1 MEGPSGVSV
10 YGGGRGC
17 DGFHQSLQRTRAMHA
32 HLVAVL
38 GRLLRVHMRAHHRY
52 VWLHLRKW
60 LAVVDD
66 EHDVRSIL
74 SDVGAGVFVPKVK
87 YERERESQQ

>member
-1 MEGPSGVSV
+1 MGV
-10 YGGGRGC
+10 YGGGRGY
-17 DGFHQSLQRTRAMHA
+17 DGFRQSLQYTRSMHA

-38 GRLLRVHMRAHHRY
+38 GRLLGVHMRAHHRY

-87 YERERESQQ
+87 YEREREGQ